1 MIYRRAYPSFA
12 VSDLDQKKLLRE
24 ASRRNIEGVRT
35 FIKFSVEALD
45 VTRLRAQ
52 GVLPRN
58 TD

>member
-1 MIYRRAYPSFA
+1 
-12 VSDLDQKKLLRE
+12 
-24 ASRRNIEGVRT
+24 VRT